1 MAIGMRTW
9 RRRAVLV
16 AALAATVTASMCPV
30 AASAEPVAPD
40 VSAVV
45 AAHAAVL
52 RAAGMA
58 PQPAPTPSA
67 RVDADGAELFEPLN
81 GRTIGVGDAH
91 TCAATLFD
99 TVWCWGANGSGQ
111 LGDGSTTD
119 SALPVQAGPDSA
131 LKDKYPLAVAA
142 GRAHTCVLALT
153 EYLETALYCWG
164 DNGQGQLG
172 DSSLTGRTSP
182 VQVAAQ
188 AYQVAVGHDHTCVV
202 TEQRTVS
209 CWGRN
214 DTGQLGIGT
223 LSAAESTPQEVPGL
237 TGIVDIS
244 AGDDNTCVVDGDG
257 DAWCWGSDSHGQL
270 GDGGGAGTPRMSP
283 VPVTMTGVDN
293 GFRRID
299 VGARHVCAIAE
310 GGDDESSMQLYCW
323 GDDSA
328 GQLGN
333 GGSAADASEPTAVS
347 AAGQQFV
354 TVAAGGD
361 ASCATTVTGA
371 GYCWGG
377 NGGGHLGVG
386 DTTDRSTPTTL
397 DAGAVPSSPITE
409 FFLGRDAVML
419 VDVNVGDRHG
429 CAVTVEQ
436 GVYCW
441 GSNTDGQLG
450 DGSTDDADAP
460 TATALMPGPATRVRV
475 SAADESLPV
484 TWVAPADTGVA
495 PVREYA
501 AIALDRTGPDAD
513 VTGCK
518 TAGTPSCTLT
528 DLINGRPYDV
538 LVATATLG
546 GVSYSALARGTPR
559 GAPDGGGGG
568 GLPITGRDVAL
579 PLAAGGL
586 LLGTGLLLLSIS
598 RRRLRRNI

>member
-1 MAIGMRTW
+1 MGIGMRTFL
-9 RRRAVLV
+9 RRAVLV
-16 AALAATVTASMCPV
+16 MALAATFTASVFPV
-30 AASAEPVAPD
+30 AASAQPVPPEL
-40 VSAVV
+40 SAVV
-45 AAHAAVL
+45 EAHAAVL
-52 RAAGMA
+52 RAAGMGPERA
-58 PQPAPTPSA
+58 PSPSA
-67 RVDADGAELFEPLN
+67 AVDADDEPFRPSD
-81 GRTIGVGDAH
+81 GRIVGVGDAH
-91 TCAATLFD
+91 SCAATVFD

-111 LGDGSTTD
+111 LGNGSTTD
-119 SALPVQAGPDSA
+119 SVLPVQAGPDSA

-172 DSSLTGRTSP
+172 DSSLTSRSSP

-188 AYQVAVGHDHTCVV
+188 AYQVAVGRDHTCVV
-202 TEQRTVS
+202 TEERTVS

-214 DTGQLGIGT
+214 DAGQLGIGT

-237 TGIVDIS
+237 TGIVDVS
-244 AGDDNTCVVDGDG
+244 AGDDNTCAVDDDG
-257 DAWCWGSDSHGQL
+257 EAWCWGSDSHGQL
-270 GDGGGAGTPRMSP
+270 GDGGGAGTPQTSP
-283 VPVTMTGVDN
+283 APVTMTGVDE
-293 GFRRID
+293 GFLRID
-299 VGARHVCAIAE
+299 VGARHVCAVAR
-310 GGDDESSMQLYCW
+310 GGDDDSTPQLYCW

-347 AAGQQFV
+347 TGGKQFL
-354 TVAAGGD
+354 TVATGGD
-361 ASCATTVTGA
+361 ASCATTVTGT

-377 NGGGHLGVG
+377 NADGRLGVG
-386 DTTDRSTPTTL
+386 DTTDRSTPTAL
-397 DAGAVPSSPITE
+397 DTGAIPSSPITE
-409 FFLGRDAVML
+409 FFFGHTGVML
-419 VDVNVGDRHG
+419 VGADVGAGHG

-441 GSNTDGQLG
+441 GSNAAGQLG

-475 SAADESLPV
+475 TAGDESLPV
-484 TWVAPADTGVA
+484 SWAAPADTGVA

-501 AIALDRTGPDAD
+501 AIALDRTDTDPGSAECETD
-513 VTGCK
+513 
-518 TAGTPSCTLT
+518 GTPACTIT
-528 DLINGRPYDV
+528 DLANGTPYDV
-538 LVATATLG
+538 SVGAATLS
-546 GVSYSALARGTPR
+546 GVSFSDFARGTPR
-559 GAPDGGGGG
+559 GAPDGGAGG

-598 RRRLRRNI
+598 RRRLRRHP